1 MTVVKIPTHLLPHT
15 MHKPLRNLSH
25 SVAAVAALLA
35 TSAAVTAADQYADV
49 VVVMDESGSMATEQ
63 GWIADMIPALESGL
77 LSKGVGSGATPNR
90 YALIGFGSFI
100 GESGRVVSGFTDAAS
115 AVTASGS
122 FVTSGDTEDGYQG
135 ISYALNNLAYRG
147 GAKVN
152 VILITDEDRDI
163 VNGALSA
170 ASIESAL
177 ERRSALL
184 NVVINNPF
192 SAPGPVSAI
201 GVDADGNAYVADGL
215 GDYTVSA
222 GGVVGNGTGTTE
234 TDYPPVAFNTG
245 SGGAAWNLNILRAG
259 GLSADSFTQAFVDIK
274 VEEITTQPVPE
285 ASTVL
290 SVLGL
295 AGLAGFQTWRARRR
309 TA

>member
-1 MTVVKIPTHLLPHT
+1 
-15 MHKPLRNLSH
+15 MHKPLKYFTH

-35 TSAAVTAADQYADV
+35 SSAAASAADQYADV
-49 VVVMDESGSMATEQ
+49 IVVMDESGSMATEQ
-63 GWIADMIPALESGL
+63 DWISDMIPALENGL
-77 LSKGVGSGATPNR
+77 LAKGVGSGATPNR
-90 YALIGFGSFI
+90 YALIGFGSFSD
-100 GESGRVVSGFTDAAS
+100 ESGRVVSAFTDAAS
-115 AVTASGS
+115 AVTASGN

-135 ISYALNNLAYRG
+135 ISYALNNLGFRG

-152 VILITDEDRDI
+152 VILITDEDRDV

-177 ERRSALL
+177 ERRAALL

-192 SAPGPVSAI
+192 SAPGPVAAI

-222 GGVVGNGTGTTE
+222 GGVVGNGIGTTE
-234 TDYPPVAFNTG
+234 VDYPPVAFSTG
-245 SGGAAWNLNILRAG
+245 AGGAAWNLNLLRAG
-259 GLSADSFTQAFVDIK
+259 GLSADSFTKAFVDIK

-285 ASTVL
+285 ASTVI
-290 SVLGL
+290 SVIGL